1 MPDPNTIFALQELVA
16 RFANSF
22 DLKEWGH
29 LGQCL
34 ADTVYTDYSEL
45 RGTPAETMSRDKF
58 IQLRQSAL
66 QELQTH
72 HLVGNLEIDLTG
84 GQANL
89 KVSMV
94 IYRRNQAGETLNTHC
109 LYFLGAEQ
117 GEGGWRIN
125 SMRQKVLMSHGQAGI
140 HKGIV
145 KP

>member
-1 MPDPNTIFALQELVA
+1 MPDLSTTFALQELVA

-22 DLKEWGH
+22 DLKEWDR

-34 ADTVYTDYSEL
+34 ADTLYADYSDL
-45 RGTPAETMSRDKF
+45 RGTPPETMSRDKF
-58 IQLRQSAL
+58 VQLRRSAL

-72 HLVGNLEIDLTG
+72 HLAGNLEIDLTEG
-84 GQANL
+84 SANL

-94 IYRRNQAGETLNTHC
+94 ICRRNQAGEMLNTHC

-125 SMRQKVLMSHGQAGI
+125 SIRQRVLMSDGQAGV

>member
-22 DLKEWGH
+22 DLKEWDR

-34 ADTVYTDYSEL
+34 ADTLYTDYSEL
-45 RGTPAETMSRDKF
+45 RGTPPETMSRDKF
-58 IQLRQSAL
+58 VQLRRSAL

-72 HLVGNLEIDLTG
+72 HLAGNLEIDLTG
-84 GQANL
+84 RSANL
-89 KVSMV
+89 RVSMV
-94 IYRRNQAGETLNTHC
+94 IYRRNQARETLNTHC
-109 LYFLGAEQ
+109 LYFMRAEQ
-117 GEGGWRIN
+117 GQYGWRIN
-125 SMRQKVLMSHGQAGI
+125 SIRQKVLMGDGQTEI